1 MLRSRVIFSM
11 RRKHNQKGAMKPV
24 KLNTSKLRNTSHAES
39 LVQEMDNALTQSS
52 EDNDTPCWTSFQQV
66 VYDTAKASL
75 GKHEKNHQDWFDP
88 NDQILR
94 DLMAKRDQAHQ
105 RVLQI
110 RSTRSSVQ
118 AYKDACRILQK
129 YTRSRKSEWWE
140 LKAEELQRAA
150 DRNDM
155 KGFCSGVKEVW
166 GPQTKQHVH
175 LKSSDGLEIFTDSK
189 SVMARWIEYFQKLL
203 NVPGYIEPEVLETA
217 KSAVSILP
225 WMRNQLWM
233 RWLERSRD

>member
-1 MLRSRVIFSM
+1 M
-11 RRKHNQKGAMKPV
+11 
-24 KLNTSKLRNTSHAES
+24 
-39 LVQEMDNALTQSS
+39 QEMDNALAQSS

-75 GKHEKNHQDWFDP
+75 GKHEKKHQDWFDP

-110 RSTRSSVQ
+110 RSTRSAVQ

-129 YTRSRKSEWWE
+129 YTRARKSEWWE
-140 LKAEELQRAA
+140 MKAEELQRAA

-155 KGFCSGVKEVW
+155 KGFYSGLKEVW
-166 GPQTKQHVH
+166 GPQTKQQPVH
-175 LKSSDGLEIFTDSK
+175 LMG
-189 SVMARWIEYFQKLL
+189 
-203 NVPGYIEPEVLETA
+203 
-217 KSAVSILP
+217 
-225 WMRNQLWM
+225 
-233 RWLERSRD
+233 